1 MAKSPNG
8 GQHTAKRL
16 GNKTIFAS
24 AGQAQ
29 LASTK
34 LGNKILLAKAE
45 EYFIVVVDLSE
56 SDRYIFVFVFV
67 TSLSIQYTFLRLIAS
82 IFWTKNKKSCGKM
95 LC

>member
-8 GQHTAKRL
+8 GRRTVKRL
-16 GNKTIFAS
+16 GNKAIAS
-24 AGQAQ
+24 AGQGQ
-29 LASTK
+29 LASIK

-45 EYFIVVVDLSE
+45 EYSIVVVDLSE

-67 TSLSIQYTFLRLIAS
+67 TSLSIQYTFLCLIAS